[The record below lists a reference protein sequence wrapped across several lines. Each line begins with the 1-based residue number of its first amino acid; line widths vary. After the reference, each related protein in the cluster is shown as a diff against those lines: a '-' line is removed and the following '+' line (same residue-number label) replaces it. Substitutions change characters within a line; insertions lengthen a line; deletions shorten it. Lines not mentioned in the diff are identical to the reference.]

1 MAEVDR
7 FRIQKERKNK
17 VTDWE
22 NPEQVITKVNGANP
36 IETKAEWPTEI
47 EKLNNE
53 IETQWN
59 QIKEIEMIIGMQ

>member
-36 IETKAEWPTEI
+36 IETKAE
-47 EKLNNE
+47 
-53 IETQWN
+53 
-59 QIKEIEMIIGMQ
+59 